1 MKVVCS
7 YCEQS
12 GKPALLMEKAP
23 LNDPTVSH
31 GICADHLRQVLREIA
46 VFAGALLDPGNAKG
60 SILPIA
66 PRHAQGDGIREEEI
80 QENTTEP
87 DTPDL

>member
-1 MKVVCS
+1 MRVVCS

-23 LNDPTVSH
+23 LDDPTVSH

-46 VFAGALLDPGNAKG
+46 AFAGALLDSGNAG
-60 SILPIA
+60 GFGLPTA
-66 PRHAQGDGIREEEI
+66 PRQSQGDGTAEQQI
-80 QENTTEP
+80 QKNITEP
-87 DTPDL
+87 EPPGF